1 MKDFLKNN
9 QILAIVVGGV
19 LASVIA
25 TWILSSGPAG
35 LWQGLAPD
43 TRTIIAEIGTACL
56 LVLAAATVAAFAA
69 RLGRIGAAQPAIA
82 GDVSSRLKLLTSPER
97 VALPSPLKAIE
108 DLERMVGLAP
118 VKREVNALIARLQL
132 ERKRLEQGHKPE
144 KLSMHMVFAG
154 PPGVG
159 KTEVARALGAV
170 LRSLNVVRSGHLV
183 EVDRSSLVAGFVGQT
198 AIQTAAK
205 CREAL
210 DGILFIDE
218 AYALA
223 AASGGGPDFGK
234 EAIDTLLKY
243 MEDNRDRLIVIV
255 AGYSNEM
262 RRFIGANPGLASR
275 FTKTIEFPA
284 YSPKD
289 LCEIFRRMAQHQQ
302 FELPESFEA
311 KVVPWIAERS
321 RIEGWANAREMR
333 TLLEKTREAQ
343 ALRLASDS
351 SGDVSRIDMADI
363 MRATRGKA

>member
-9 QILAIVVGGV
+9 QILAIVIGGV

-25 TWILSSGPAG
+25 TWILTSGPNM
-35 LWQGLAPD
+35 WQGLAAD
-43 TRTIIAEIGTACL
+43 TRIIIVGIGTGCL
-56 LVLAAATVAAFAA
+56 LVLAALTVAAFAA
-69 RLGRIGAAQPAIA
+69 RLGRIGAAQPAMA
-82 GDVSSRLKLLTSPER
+82 GGLSSGMKLLTSPER
-97 VALPSPLKAIE
+97 VALPSPLKVIE

-118 VKREVNALIARLQL
+118 VKREVNALIARLQI

-183 EVDRSSLVAGFVGQT
+183 EVDRSSLVAGYIGQT
-198 AIQTAAK
+198 AILTAQK
-205 CREAL
+205 CRDAL

-234 EAIDTLLKY
+234 EAIDTLLKF

-262 RRFIGANPGLASR
+262 RRFIGSNPGLASR

-284 YSPKD
+284 YNPKD
-289 LCEIFRRMAQHQQ
+289 LCEIFRRMAQHQH
-302 FELPESFEA
+302 FELPEGFEA
-311 KVVPWIAERS
+311 KVTPWISERS

-333 TLLEKTREAQ
+333 TLMEKTREAQ

-351 SGDVSRIDMADI
+351 GGDVSKIEMVDI
-363 MRATRGKA
+363 VRATRGRA

>member
-35 LWQGLAPD
+35 LWQGLAAD

-82 GDVSSRLKLLTSPER
+82 GGVSSRLKLLTSPER

-159 KTEVARALGAV
+159 KTEVARALGGG
-170 LRSLNVVRSGHLV
+170 SSGA
-183 EVDRSSLVAGFVGQT
+183 ERGAQRTSRRGRPRRPGCRICRPDRDQDA
-198 AIQTAAK
+198 
-205 CREAL
+205 
-210 DGILFIDE
+210 DE
-218 AYALA
+218 MPRGA
-223 AASGGGPDFGK
+223 
-234 EAIDTLLKY
+234 
-243 MEDNRDRLIVIV
+243 
-255 AGYSNEM
+255 
-262 RRFIGANPGLASR
+262 RRHSVHRRGLQPWR
-275 FTKTIEFPA
+275 RPPA
-284 YSPKD
+284 
-289 LCEIFRRMAQHQQ
+289 
-302 FELPESFEA
+302 
-311 KVVPWIAERS
+311 VVPTSAKRPS
-321 RIEGWANAREMR
+321 
-333 TLLEKTREAQ
+333 TPC
-343 ALRLASDS
+343 
-351 SGDVSRIDMADI
+351 
-363 MRATRGKA
+363 